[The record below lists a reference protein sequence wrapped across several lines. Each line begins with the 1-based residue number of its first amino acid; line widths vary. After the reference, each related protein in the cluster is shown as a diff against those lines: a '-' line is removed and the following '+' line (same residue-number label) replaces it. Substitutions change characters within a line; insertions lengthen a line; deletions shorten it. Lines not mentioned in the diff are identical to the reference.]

1 MIFIENNNE
10 ALKKSIF
17 EFFRMKLPQDYEKL
31 GKEICENIT
40 KSDSISSEKI
50 FKEFSKYYDLDNEK
64 NDLLISDFNGFSF
77 NLQKEIIKN

>member
-31 GKEICENIT
+31 
-40 KSDSISSEKI
+40 
-50 FKEFSKYYDLDNEK
+50 DLDLKINF
-64 NDLLISDFNGFSF
+64 D
-77 NLQKEIIKN
+77 